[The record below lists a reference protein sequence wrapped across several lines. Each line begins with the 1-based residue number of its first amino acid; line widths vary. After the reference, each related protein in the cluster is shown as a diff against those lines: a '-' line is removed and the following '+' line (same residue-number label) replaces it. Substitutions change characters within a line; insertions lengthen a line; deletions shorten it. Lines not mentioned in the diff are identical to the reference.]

1 MITCCRY
8 CVPPKR
14 SPICHCYCKEYK
26 IEKEAHEAE
35 KKEIQKQKDINN
47 LFSQKMVE
55 QRVRKVKK
63 KNQKKLKNYN

>member
-35 KKEIQKQKDINN
+35 RKEIQKQKDINN
-47 LFSQKMVE
+47 LFS
-55 QRVRKVKK
+55 
-63 KNQKKLKNYN
+63 